1 MKICVEDLRQ
11 TYTARG
17 VEPRTVLKIPDWTV
31 ARGTQVLLRGISG
44 SGKTTLLN
52 ILVGLLPPTAGKIW
66 LNDQLIYDLPEA
78 RRDQL
83 RAQRVGY
90 VFQIHLLVPTLT
102 ALENVEMPL
111 VFGGQHTKA
120 QRRQQAA
127 ALLDAVG
134 LSDFHKHRPVQLSV
148 GQRLRVSV
156 ARALVNR
163 PALLLADEPT
173 AALDRAAGE
182 TVMDLLQRLC
192 RDAETTLIVA
202 SHDPTLETRFDQVVT
217 LQNGAIVVDNSVG
230 HKPVAVVHVL

>member
-1 MKICVEDLRQ
+1 MKICVADLRQ
-11 TYTARG
+11 SYAGRG
-17 VEPRTVLKIPDWTV
+17 IEPRTVLKIPDWAVTS
-31 ARGTQVLLRGISG
+31 GTQLLLRGISG

-52 ILVGLLPPTAGKIW
+52 ILAGLLPPTAGKVW
-66 LNDQLIYDLPEA
+66 LDDQLIYDLPEH

-83 RAQRVGY
+83 RAQRIGY

-111 VFGGQHTKA
+111 VFGGQHNQA

-134 LSDFHKHRPVQLSV
+134 LGDFHRHRPVQLSV

-182 TVMDLLQRLC
+182 SVMDLLQRLC
-192 RDAETTLIVA
+192 REAGTTLLVA
-202 SHDPTLETRFDQVVT
+202 SHDPVLESRFDQVVT
-217 LQNGAIVVDNSVG
+217 LQSGAIVAANGVTHRSVEVG
-230 HKPVAVVHVL
+230 